1 MDRRASQRLFGVDL
15 SGAEAGIVEIQA
27 IEDLVVVVARRG
39 DWVAR
44 ELPGV
49 GALEEQDRGR
59 WVRFRVPVSRSM
71 QSLPG
76 LSNQRQ
82 IDGGSSPFEGYAATP
97 PLTLK

>member
-49 GALEEQDRGR
+49 GALEEQDGD
-59 WVRFRVPVSRSM
+59 VGSFSEFQSADQCNLSRACSTNGKLM
-71 QSLPG
+71 VAP
-76 LSNQRQ
+76 
-82 IDGGSSPFEGYAATP
+82 P
-97 PLTLK
+97 PLRDTQQHPL